1 MHDAVARPGIIKS
14 GDTYLKLSS
23 TLNPFGYNANDDES
37 EDEDVLEAEL
47 EDAQESWKWEAEEDL
62 GLTNVW
68 HGKTVDLAKGILYV
82 RSSPSLL
89 SFAPTG

>member
-1 MHDAVARPGIIKS
+1 MHDSATRPGVIKS

-23 TLNPFGYNANDDES
+23 TLNPFGYNTRDDES

-47 EDAQESWKWEAEEDL
+47 EDAQESWKWEAEEDVP
-62 GLTNVW
+62 LTNVW

-82 RSSPSLL
+82 RIPPLL
-89 SFAPTG
+89 YLSRL